1 MTKNKPDWA
10 TRLQNTFKR
19 KYNKGYE
26 DGHKAGWAEG
36 FSVGSKKAL
45 AEQRKVMIAGI
56 QKDINK
62 NKQHYSPGVLAGL
75 QASITMIR
83 KMK

>member
-1 MTKNKPDWA
+1 MSKPDWA
-10 TRLQNTFKR
+10 TRLQRTFKR
-19 KYNKGYE
+19 KYDLGYE
-26 DGHKAGWAEG
+26 EGYKIGWGEG
-36 FSVGSKKAL
+36 FEVGSKKAL
-45 AEQRKVMIAGI
+45 AEQRKVMIAAI

-83 KMK
+83 KMN

>member
-1 MTKNKPDWA
+1 MSKPDWA

-19 KYNKGYE
+19 KYDKGYQ
-26 DGHKAGWAEG
+26 DGYTVGWEEG
-36 FSVGSKKAL
+36 FRVGSKKAL

>member
-1 MTKNKPDWA
+1 MSKPDWA
-10 TRLQNTFKR
+10 TRLQRTFKR
-19 KYNKGYE
+19 KYDSGYE
-26 DGHKAGWAEG
+26 EGHKVGWREG
-36 FSVGSKKAL
+36 FEMGSKKAL
-45 AEQRKVMIAGI
+45 AEQRKVMIAVI

>member
-1 MTKNKPDWA
+1 MSKPDWA
-10 TRLQNTFKR
+10 TRLQRTFKR
-19 KYNKGYE
+19 KYDKGYE
-26 DGHKAGWAEG
+26 DGHVVGWREG
-36 FSVGSKKAL
+36 FEMGRKKAL

-56 QKDINK
+56 QKDIDK

-75 QASITMIR
+75 QASISMIR